1 MRGVLL
7 LDVGCRPLRVIST
20 QRAVSLLLTGRAE
33 PMADEV
39 VAEMRSELTTVSIP
53 AVLRLGYAVK
63 VPFAKMSVPCTR
75 RGVLARDEH
84 TCQFITSNGPCSD
97 AGITIDHIHPKSKGG
112 ENMVWSNLAAACE
125 KHNRVKGS
133 RTLDELGWSLKR
145 EPVSPKAQLRLLS
158 AKGECPVSWHPYLIG
173 A

>member
-7 LDVGCRPLRVIST
+7 LDVGCRPLRVIPV
-20 QRAVSLLLTGRAE
+20 QRAVSLLLAGRAE

-63 VPFAKMSVPCTR
+63 IPFAKMSVPCTR

-84 TCQFITSNGPCSD
+84 TCQFVTHSGPCTA
-97 AGITIDHIHPKSKGG
+97 AGTTIDHVHPKSRGG
-112 ENMVWSNLAAACE
+112 TNMDWTNLVAACTDC
-125 KHNRVKGS
+125 NRRKGS
-133 RTLDELGWSLKR
+133 KTLDELGWTLKR
-145 EPVSPKAQLRLLS
+145 HPVSPKAQLRLLTAS
-158 AKGECPVSWHPYLIG
+158 GDCPSSWAPFLAAI
-173 A
+173 

>member
-7 LDVGCRPLRVIST
+7 LDVGCRPLRVIPV
-20 QRAVSLLLTGRAE
+20 QRAVSLLLAGRAE

-39 VAEMRSELTTVSIP
+39 VAEMRSAHTSMSVP

-84 TCQFITSNGPCSD
+84 TCQFVTQSGPCSA
-97 AGITIDHIHPKSKGG
+97 AGTTIDHVYPKSKGG
-112 ENMVWSNLAAACE
+112 ENMSWSNLVAACE
-125 KHNRVKGS
+125 KHNHLKGS
-133 RTLDELGWSLKR
+133 KTMEEMGWKLKR
-145 EPVSPKAQLRLLS
+145 EPVSPKAQLRLLTAS
-158 AKGECPVSWHPYLIG
+158 GDCPASWEPFL
-173 A
+173 AVL